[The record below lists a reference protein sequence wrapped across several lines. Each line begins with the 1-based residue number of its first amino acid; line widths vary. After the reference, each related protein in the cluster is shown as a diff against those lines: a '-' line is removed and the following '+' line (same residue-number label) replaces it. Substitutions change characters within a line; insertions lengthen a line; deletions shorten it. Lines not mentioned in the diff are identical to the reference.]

1 MFLWVISLN
10 TALHVSRVLSIPQG
24 SCIVYL
30 QNVKS
35 PKIIKEQSISIHSVL
50 SGGGSWQPFKSHF
63 LRLYGKRPEVSFCCD
78 NVLQFF
84 WRCDWTTCPSLNTK
98 QGLIR
103 SSDKGI
109 CKCAKGFYTFLT
121 TEEKKTFKN
130 TQLKL
135 HLNKALSI

>member
-10 TALHVSRVLSIPQG
+10 TALHVGRVLSIPQG

-103 SSDKGI
+103 SSDKGMRERVLNFSNYWRT
-109 CKCAKGFYTFLT
+109 KKKHLKHT
-121 TEEKKTFKN
+121 TKAV
-130 TQLKL
+130 LKQSL
-135 HLNKALSI
+135 FHLG